1 MTAPAW
7 LEVLDETIRACTARD
22 RADLAERL
30 RRRRR
35 QLLDGRLRVLV
46 AGEPRQGKSH
56 LINALVNAPVCA
68 VGDGIGTAVPTAVQ
82 YGDPPAAFLID
93 KNDQRTPTPID
104 QVDVRPDTVRVEIHV
119 PRALLAS
126 GLVLIDTPGGA
137 DTRQELVDAALL
149 VSAATHELTT
159 AELDLVDRLA
169 RTCPAVAVVLT
180 KTDIAPDWR
189 AVAER
194 NRELLAQAGL
204 PARLIAVS
212 ATLRLLAARTGDAA
226 LNEESGF
233 PDLVGH
239 LQRGVTGLAGRAVAL
254 DTRAALDE
262 LAAPLRA
269 ELSAGAPVPR
279 AEIPE
284 LQLAQRRLS
293 SLRRRAT
300 QWQNLLND
308 EIADL
313 TSDVEYDLRDR
324 TRKIL
329 RRVDEVFDTAD
340 PAQVWDSFAEW
351 LEENLSEAA
360 ERNFAWLIERGEWIA
375 QAIAA
380 NFPADQPG
388 IYPETTFEVPRE
400 LFDSVTR
407 PEMPT
412 FERFTVTQKVHSGLR
427 GSYGGV
433 LMAGLITSLA
443 GMPVINAI
451 SIGVGGLFGTKSLR
465 DESEVRLKRR
475 QAAAKAAAQRHV
487 DDFFL
492 RFGKDTKDIARRVQR
507 RLRDHFTAVTEELQE
522 TILESARH
530 AREAVDRDA
539 AALDGKRRELEQLN
553 ALQRQAQ
560 AVAG

>member
-1 MTAPAW
+1 VTAPAW
-7 LEVLDETIRACTARD
+7 LDVLDETIRACDARD
-22 RADLAERL
+22 RPDLAERL

-35 QLLDGRLRVLV
+35 LLLDGKLRVLV
-46 AGEPRQGKSH
+46 AGVQRQGKSQ
-56 LINALVNAPVCA
+56 LVNALVNAPVCA
-68 VGDGIGTAVPTAVQ
+68 VGDGVGTVAPTVVQ
-82 YGDPPAAFLID
+82 YGDPPAAVLIGTG
-93 KNDQRTPTPID
+93 KERTPVPID
-104 QVDVRPDTVRVEIHV
+104 QIAVRPDTLRIEVGI

-126 GLVLIDTPGGA
+126 GLVLIDTPA
-137 DTRQELVDAALL
+137 DVATGQELVNAALL

-159 AELDLVDRLA
+159 AEMDLLDRLA
-169 RTCPAVAVVLT
+169 KSCPSVAVVLT

-189 AVAER
+189 TVAER
-194 NRELLAQAGL
+194 DRELIARAGI
-204 PARLIAVS
+204 PARVIAVS
-212 ATLRLLAARTGDAA
+212 ATLRLLAARTEDKD

-233 PDLVGH
+233 PALVGY
-239 LQRGVTGLAGRAVAL
+239 LRRDVAGLAGRAVAL
-254 DTRAALDE
+254 DARAALDE

-269 ELSAGAPVPR
+269 ELDSRAPVPR

-293 SLRRRAT
+293 ALRRRAT

-313 TSDVEYDLRDR
+313 SSDVEYDLRDR

-340 PAQVWDSFAEW
+340 PAQVWDSFADW
-351 LEENLSEAA
+351 LQENLSEAA
-360 ERNFAWLIERGEWIA
+360 ERNFAWLIERAEWIA

-388 IYPETTFEVPRE
+388 IYPQSTFEVPRD

-407 PEMPT
+407 PETPA

-443 GMPVINAI
+443 GMPVINAV

-492 RFGKDTKDIARRVQR
+492 KFGKDCKDIARRVQR

-539 AALDGKRRELEQLN
+539 AALDGKRRELEQLH
-553 ALQRQAQ
+553 ALQRQVR
-560 AVAG
+560 AVVG